1 VNKFDHFEAHNRP
14 SAIARLAELL
24 CRASG
29 RGSGA
34 SKHIIDYP
42 GTPVYR
48 CTTTAVGCRVPPV
61 PAGSQLH
68 LEPRSTVLVVTGNL
82 LLSPRKITAIGDL
95 YRPSG
100 LR

>member
-34 SKHIIDYP
+34 WRHIIDYP

-48 CTTTAVGCRVPPV
+48 CTMQSAACSRRFPNSTRSRG
-61 PAGSQLH
+61 QLF
-68 LEPRSTVLVVTGNL
+68 
-82 LLSPRKITAIGDL
+82 LS
-95 YRPSG
+95 
-100 LR
+100 